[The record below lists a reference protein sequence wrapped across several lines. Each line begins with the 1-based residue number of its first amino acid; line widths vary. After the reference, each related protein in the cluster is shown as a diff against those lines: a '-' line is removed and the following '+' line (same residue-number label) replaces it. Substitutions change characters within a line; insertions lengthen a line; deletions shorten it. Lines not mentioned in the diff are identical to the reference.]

1 MHVRRVH
8 VRGYSDPSGLP
19 ATFSRLTTSCFHPGR
34 PPWLSSDGVFTW
46 IPPPAPDSPS
56 LIECLRDNLH
66 FSLPWE
72 PRLKPQQMF
81 LPQRE
86 EVIKSFSYYSS
97 YLNSSRRLGISPFFP
112 PPLNCF
118 PLIKLFS
125 H

>member
-1 MHVRRVH
+1 
-8 VRGYSDPSGLP
+8 
-19 ATFSRLTTSCFHPGR
+19 
-34 PPWLSSDGVFTW
+34 
-46 IPPPAPDSPS
+46 
-56 LIECLRDNLH
+56 
-66 FSLPWE
+66 
-72 PRLKPQQMF
+72 MF

-86 EVIKSFSYYSS
+86 EVIKSFSCDSS